1 MSVPLGGTA
10 FLFVVETENDGA
22 SAVSPPYVQKPQSAF
37 EACHLAVGGYHA
49 YANRVPNQGWLAL
62 LPTLLASDGGT
73 CIFPISYAFPKP
85 I

>member
-10 FLFVVETENDGA
+10 LLFILETENDGA

-37 EACHLAVGGYHA
+37 EACHLCVGGYHA
-49 YANRVPNQGWLAL
+49 YANRVPNQGGLAVC
-62 LPTLLASDGGT
+62 TTILARDSST
-73 CIFPISYAFPKP
+73 HIFPISYAFPKP